1 MTTVFREIHMLES
14 FAKPS
19 ISSQRLRILFLAPFA
34 PHLQADHG
42 GGRVI
47 AQLIAH
53 LSERNSIGLCYL
65 RSQTEPAVDPVLRE
79 RCAVVEEVVIPD
91 SKVYGLKHWFHR
103 MYVWKQVLAG
113 KPLWAIDRFAA
124 AYEHRVKSLLQSW
137 QPDIVQIEFHVM
149 GQYLP
154 ALLGYPSPR
163 ILIEHEPGVETA
175 QEFMDSPFARGRVRP
190 LLDLLAWKRFEP
202 SIIRKVDTV
211 VVFTERDRK
220 AIRDLGGKT
229 PIVQIPFGTEISES
243 SPNPQPLDAL
253 SLLFVGNF
261 KHPPNLDAADR
272 LINHIFPRVRAQIP
286 EARLFVVGN
295 HLPASLTHKANENLV
310 VTGYVPDL
318 TPYLNRAAVVV
329 LPLRFGGGMR
339 VKMLEALAAG
349 KAIIA
354 SKRAV
359 EGLDVMNGKQVILAE
374 EDQEFVDAILDL
386 LRNREKR
393 SALAMNAHTWAVA
406 NLGWDK
412 LAAVYEKLYRSL
424 LKC

>member
-1 MTTVFREIHMLES
+1 
-14 FAKPS
+14 
-19 ISSQRLRILFLAPFA
+19 
-34 PHLQADHG
+34 
-42 GGRVI
+42 
-47 AQLIAH
+47 
-53 LSERNSIGLCYL
+53 
-65 RSQTEPAVDPVLRE
+65 
-79 RCAVVEEVVIPD
+79 
-91 SKVYGLKHWFHR
+91 
-103 MYVWKQVLAG
+103 
-113 KPLWAIDRFAA
+113 
-124 AYEHRVKSLLQSW
+124 
-137 QPDIVQIEFHVM
+137 M

-286 EARLFVVGN
+286 EARLFIIGN

-349 KAIIA
+349 KAVIA

-359 EGLDVMNGKQVILAE
+359 EGLDVMNGQQVILAE